1 MINITNTILNNT
13 VNNTTSS
20 TINTESTND
29 ISVIH
34 PMPDLTLHPSFE
46 LVEHRRI
53 ESLQIDVLIS
63 KHTQTGAMHYHLAHP
78 SNENAFLVGFRTQPM
93 DSKGEA
99 HILEHTALCGSAK
112 YPVRDPF
119 FSMIKRSLNTFMNA
133 MTAADWTAYPFATQN
148 KNDYFNLLSVYLDA
162 SFFPNI
168 HPLDFAQEGIR
179 IELDENDK
187 PQFKGIVFNEMKG
200 AMSGEI
206 DQLYH
211 AVAHHLFPTTTYHYN
226 SGGDPADIPD
236 LTHAELVEFHH
247 SHYHPS
253 NSVLMSFGNIAV
265 AETQKKLHQ
274 DALSQFESGK
284 KHDSRL
290 EQRLKAPITAIE
302 TYTVDELR
310 EAQTHHVTAWLL
322 PTITDPQQRLALRLL
337 EGVLI
342 EHAGSPLREYLDSH
356 PLATGPSPL
365 LGLDDSHF
373 EMVFYAGVRGS
384 EPEHAEAVEQGILNL
399 LTQIASSEIDA
410 EAIETILHQ
419 IEIDQRHIGGDSIPY
434 GLNLMLE
441 GFSTAIH
448 DGNPIDIWEVDEHLL
463 WLREQV
469 KDPNWLPQLLKKHLI
484 DNPHRVRVTLVPDEK
499 KSGDLAAAEQARLD
513 AIEATL
519 TAEDK
524 VKLKQQAIDLSERQA
539 AEDDLSL
546 LPKVGI
552 EDVPASVSFT
562 YGKQVATTMAGTE
575 SVLYQY
581 EAGTN
586 GLYYYQVI
594 MSLQD
599 QDDIINHPLLP
610 IYLGLLSDLGTD
622 TLSAREFQAV
632 QAAHSSGVTARISQR
647 TSTHDVDTLTS
658 YFVVATR
665 ALNRKPEAIDLVKQ
679 VLEHSVFS
687 EHDRIKELLQQKQ
700 SGWQSRLASA
710 GHAYAMQTAS
720 RRMSRQAEL
729 EYVRS
734 GLPALNALKEFLSH
748 AKEDGGKWDELAS
761 ALMALHQRLAALPKH
776 ALIVCEKEQTAR
788 LKGLIEQS
796 WQSSSFMVNEQSKT
810 AIEGN
815 IPSEYTQLELTRASE
830 AHLAKGES
838 DSGGLTA
845 LKTEQNRQA
854 DDVAWLVATNVYH
867 NASVYPAVTAGHPDC
882 AALMVLAPYLRNGYL
897 HSAIRE
903 RGGAYGGGAGY
914 DANASA
920 FKFFSYRDP
929 HCAETFDHFIQSI
942 EWLLNTP
949 QTSEQLEEAILGIIS
964 SMDKPGSPA
973 GEAVKSCFADLH
985 QRGEAWQ
992 QAMRSN
998 ILAVTIEDLKRVAVT
1013 YLKDKTSSKAVLA
1026 PYDKESIVVDLGFKV
1041 ERVAG

>member
-1 MINITNTILNNT
+1 MKQDNAAL
-13 VNNTTSS
+13 
-20 TINTESTND
+20 
-29 ISVIH
+29 
-34 PMPDLTLHPSFE
+34 DLTLHPSFE
-46 LVEHRRI
+46 LIQHRKI
-53 ESLQIDVLIS
+53 EALSLDVLIS
-63 KHTQTGAMHYHLAHP
+63 KHKQTGAMHYHLAHP
-78 SNENAFLVGFRTQPM
+78 SDENAFLVGFRTQPM

-162 SFFPNI
+162 SFFPNL

-179 IELDENDK
+179 VELDEKDK

-211 AVAHHLFPTTTYHYN
+211 SVAHHLFPTTTYHYN

-236 LTHAELVEFHH
+236 LTHAELIEFHK

-253 NSVLMSFGNIAV
+253 NSVIMSFGNIPV
-265 AETQKKLHQ
+265 QQTQAKLHE
-274 DALSQFESGK
+274 DALAQFGEGK
-284 KHDSRL
+284 KHESRP
-290 EQRLKAPITAIE
+290 ETRLSAPVQVTE
-302 TYTVDELR
+302 TYTVDEVDK
-310 EAQTHHVTAWLL
+310 AQTHHAMAWLL
-322 PTITDPQQRLALRLL
+322 PEITDPKQRLALRLL

-342 EHAGSPLREYLDSH
+342 EHAGSPLRAYLDSH

-384 EPEHAEAVEQGILNL
+384 EAEHADAVEQGVLDL
-399 LTQIASSEIDA
+399 LQQVADSEIDP

-448 DGNPIDIWEVDEHLL
+448 DGNPIDIWEVDEHLQ

-469 KDPNWLPQLLKKHLI
+469 KDPSWLPGLLQKHLI
-484 DNPHRVRVTLVPDEK
+484 DNPHRVRVTLVPDAT
-499 KSGDLAAAEQARLD
+499 KSAKLAEAEQARLD

-519 TAEDK
+519 TEADK
-524 VKLKQQAIDLSERQA
+524 QKLKEQAEQLTARQA

-546 LPKVGI
+546 LPKVGL
-552 EDVPASVSFT
+552 EDVPDSISFIH
-562 YGKQVATTMAGTE
+562 GKQVDIKLAGDD

-594 MSLQD
+594 MPLAGQD
-599 QDDIINHPLLP
+599 ELINHPLLP
-610 IYLGLLSDLGTD
+610 IYLGLLSELGTD
-622 TLSAREFQAV
+622 TLSARDFQAL

-647 TSTHDVDTLTS
+647 TSPQNPDLLSS

-679 VLEHSVFS
+679 VLEHSIFT
-687 EHDRIKELLQQKQ
+687 EKDRIKELLQQRR
-700 SGWQSRLASA
+700 SGWQSRLASS

-720 RRMSRQAEL
+720 RSMSRQAEL

-734 GLPALNALKEFLSH
+734 GLPALNALKEFLGN
-748 AKEDGGKWDELAS
+748 ATEDESKWDELSS
-761 ALMALHQRLAALPKH
+761 ALVVLHKRLASLPKQ
-776 ALIVCEKEQTAR
+776 AVIVCEPEQTENF
-788 LKGLIEQS
+788 KQLIEQN
-796 WQSSSFMVNEQSKT
+796 WAQSLYTNKVEQDSQ
-810 AIEGN
+810 ALAN
-815 IPSEYTQLELTRASE
+815 SIPAEYTQLQLERGSAVPQEAAS
-830 AHLAKGES
+830 L
-838 DSGGLTA
+838 D
-845 LKTEQNRQA
+845 RQA
-854 DDVAWLVATNVYH
+854 DDMAWLVATNVYH
-867 NASVYPAVTAGHPDC
+867 NATAYPVVPADHPDT

-897 HSAIRE
+897 HGAIRE

-914 DANASA
+914 DANACA

-929 HCAETFDHFIQSI
+929 HCAETFEHFEQSVN
-942 EWLLNTP
+942 WLLNEP
-949 QTSEQLEEAILGIIS
+949 QKPEQLEEAILGIIS
-964 SMDKPGSPA
+964 GMDKPGSPA

-985 QRGEAWQ
+985 NRGEAWQ
-992 QAMRSN
+992 QKMRGN
-998 ILAVTIEDLKRVAVT
+998 ILAVTLEDLQRVATT
-1013 YLKDKTSSKAVLA
+1013 YLKDKPSSKAVLA
-1026 PYDKESIVVDLGFKV
+1026 PHDKEEVVQQLGFKV
-1041 ERVAG
+1041 AKVAS

>member
-1 MINITNTILNNT
+1 MKQDNAAL
-13 VNNTTSS
+13 
-20 TINTESTND
+20 
-29 ISVIH
+29 
-34 PMPDLTLHPSFE
+34 DLTLHPSFE
-46 LVEHRRI
+46 LIQHRKI
-53 ESLQIDVLIS
+53 EALSLDVLIS
-63 KHTQTGAMHYHLAHP
+63 KHKQTGAMHYHLAHP
-78 SNENAFLVGFRTQPM
+78 SDENAFLVGFRTQPM

-162 SFFPNI
+162 SFFPNL

-179 IELDENDK
+179 VELDEKDK

-211 AVAHHLFPTTTYHYN
+211 SVAHHLFPTTTYHYN

-236 LTHAELVEFHH
+236 LTHAELIEFHK

-253 NSVLMSFGNIAV
+253 NSVIMSFGNIPV
-265 AETQKKLHQ
+265 QQTQAKLHE
-274 DALSQFESGK
+274 DALAQFGEGK
-284 KHDSRL
+284 KHESRP
-290 EQRLKAPITAIE
+290 ETRLSAPVQVTE
-302 TYTVDELR
+302 TYTVDEVDK
-310 EAQTHHVTAWLL
+310 AQTHHAMAWLL
-322 PTITDPQQRLALRLL
+322 PEITDPKQRLALRLL

-342 EHAGSPLREYLDSH
+342 EHAGSPLRAYLDSH

-384 EPEHAEAVEQGILNL
+384 EAEHADAVEQGVLDL
-399 LTQIASSEIDA
+399 LQQVADSEIDP

-448 DGNPIDIWEVDEHLL
+448 DGNPIDIWEVDEHLQ

-469 KDPNWLPQLLKKHLI
+469 KDPSWLPGLLQKHLI
-484 DNPHRVRVTLVPDEK
+484 DNPHRVRVTLVPDAT
-499 KSGDLAAAEQARLD
+499 KSAKLAEAEQARLD

-519 TAEDK
+519 TEADK
-524 VKLKQQAIDLSERQA
+524 QKLKEQAEQLTARQA

-546 LPKVGI
+546 LPKVGL
-552 EDVPASVSFT
+552 EDVPDSISFIH
-562 YGKQVATTMAGTE
+562 GKQVDIKLAGDD

-594 MSLQD
+594 MPLAGQD
-599 QDDIINHPLLP
+599 ELINPPLLP
-610 IYLGLLSDLGTD
+610 IYLGLLSELGTD
-622 TLSAREFQAV
+622 TLSARDFQAL

-647 TSTHDVDTLTS
+647 TSPQNPDLLSS

-679 VLEHSVFS
+679 VLEHSIFT
-687 EHDRIKELLQQKQ
+687 EKDRIKELLQQRRA
-700 SGWQSRLASA
+700 GWQSRLASS

-720 RRMSRQAEL
+720 RSMSRQAEL

-734 GLPALNALKEFLSH
+734 GLPALNALKEFLGN
-748 AKEDGGKWDELAS
+748 ATEDESKWDELSS
-761 ALMALHQRLAALPKH
+761 ALVVLHKRLASLPKQ
-776 ALIVCEKEQTAR
+776 AVIVCEPEQTENF
-788 LKGLIEQS
+788 KQLIEQN
-796 WQSSSFMVNEQSKT
+796 WAQSLYTNKVEQDSQ
-810 AIEGN
+810 ALAN
-815 IPSEYTQLELTRASE
+815 SIPAEYTQLQLERGSAVPQEAAS
-830 AHLAKGES
+830 L
-838 DSGGLTA
+838 D
-845 LKTEQNRQA
+845 RQA
-854 DDVAWLVATNVYH
+854 DDMAWLVATNVYH
-867 NASVYPAVTAGHPDC
+867 NAAAYPVVPADHPDT

-897 HSAIRE
+897 HGAIRE

-914 DANASA
+914 DANACA

-929 HCAETFDHFIQSI
+929 HCAETFEHFEQSVN
-942 EWLLNTP
+942 WLLNEP
-949 QTSEQLEEAILGIIS
+949 QKPEQLEEAILGIIS
-964 SMDKPGSPA
+964 GMDKPGSPA

-985 QRGEAWQ
+985 NRGEAWQ
-992 QAMRSN
+992 QKMRGN
-998 ILAVTIEDLKRVAVT
+998 ILAVTLEDLQRVATT
-1013 YLKDKTSSKAVLA
+1013 YLKDKPSSKAVLA
-1026 PYDKESIVVDLGFKV
+1026 PHDKEEVVQQLGFKV
-1041 ERVAG
+1041 AKVAS

>member
-1 MINITNTILNNT
+1 MKQDNAAL
-13 VNNTTSS
+13 
-20 TINTESTND
+20 
-29 ISVIH
+29 
-34 PMPDLTLHPSFE
+34 DLTLHPSFE
-46 LVEHRRI
+46 LIQHRKI
-53 ESLQIDVLIS
+53 EALSLDVLIS
-63 KHTQTGAMHYHLAHP
+63 KHKQTGAMHYHLAHP
-78 SNENAFLVGFRTQPM
+78 SDENAFLVGFRTQPM

-162 SFFPNI
+162 SFFPNL

-179 IELDENDK
+179 VELDEKDK

-211 AVAHHLFPTTTYHYN
+211 SVAHHLFPTTTYHYN

-236 LTHAELVEFHH
+236 LTHAELIEFHK

-253 NSVLMSFGNIAV
+253 NSVIMSFGNIPV
-265 AETQKKLHQ
+265 QQTQAKLHE
-274 DALSQFESGK
+274 DALAQFGEGK
-284 KHDSRL
+284 KHESRP
-290 EQRLKAPITAIE
+290 ETRLSAPVQVTE
-302 TYTVDELR
+302 TYTVDEVDK
-310 EAQTHHVTAWLL
+310 AQTHHAMAWLL
-322 PTITDPQQRLALRLL
+322 PEITDPKQRLALRLL

-342 EHAGSPLREYLDSH
+342 EHAGSPLRAYLDSH

-384 EPEHAEAVEQGILNL
+384 EAEHADAVEQGVLDL
-399 LTQIASSEIDA
+399 LQQVADSEIDP

-448 DGNPIDIWEVDEHLL
+448 DGNPIDIWEVDEHLQ

-469 KDPNWLPQLLKKHLI
+469 KDPSWLPGLLQKHLI
-484 DNPHRVRVTLVPDEK
+484 DNPHRVRVALVPDAT
-499 KSGDLAAAEQARLD
+499 KSAKLAEAEQARLD

-519 TAEDK
+519 TEADK
-524 VKLKQQAIDLSERQA
+524 QKLKEQAEQLTARQA

-546 LPKVGI
+546 LPKVGL
-552 EDVPASVSFT
+552 EDVPDSISFIH
-562 YGKQVATTMAGTE
+562 GKQVDIKLAGDD

-594 MSLQD
+594 MPLAGQD
-599 QDDIINHPLLP
+599 ELINHPLLP
-610 IYLGLLSDLGTD
+610 IYLGLLSELGTD
-622 TLSAREFQAV
+622 TLSARDFQAL

-647 TSTHDVDTLTS
+647 TSPQNPDLLSS

-679 VLEHSVFS
+679 VLEHSIFT
-687 EHDRIKELLQQKQ
+687 EKDRIKELLQQRRA
-700 SGWQSRLASA
+700 GWQSRLASS

-720 RRMSRQAEL
+720 RSMSRQAEL

-734 GLPALNALKEFLSH
+734 GLPALNALKEFLGN
-748 AKEDGGKWDELAS
+748 ATEDESKWDELSS
-761 ALMALHQRLAALPKH
+761 ALVVLHKRLASLPKQ
-776 ALIVCEKEQTAR
+776 AVIVCEPEQTENF
-788 LKGLIEQS
+788 KQLIEQNWARS
-796 WQSSSFMVNEQSKT
+796 LYTNKVEQDSQ
-810 AIEGN
+810 ALAN
-815 IPSEYTQLELTRASE
+815 SIPAEYTQLQLERGSAVPQEAAS
-830 AHLAKGES
+830 L
-838 DSGGLTA
+838 D
-845 LKTEQNRQA
+845 RQA
-854 DDVAWLVATNVYH
+854 DDMAWLVATNVYH
-867 NASVYPAVTAGHPDC
+867 NAAAYPVVPADHPDT

-897 HSAIRE
+897 HGAIRE

-914 DANASA
+914 DANACA

-929 HCAETFDHFIQSI
+929 HCAETFEHFEQSVN
-942 EWLLNTP
+942 WLLNEP
-949 QTSEQLEEAILGIIS
+949 QKPEQLEEAILGIIS
-964 SMDKPGSPA
+964 GMDKPGSPA

-985 QRGEAWQ
+985 NRGEAWQ
-992 QAMRSN
+992 QKMRGN
-998 ILAVTIEDLKRVAVT
+998 ILAVTLEDLQRVATT
-1013 YLKDKTSSKAVLA
+1013 YLKDKPSSKAVLA
-1026 PYDKESIVVDLGFKV
+1026 PHDKEEVVQQLGFKV
-1041 ERVAG
+1041 AKVAS